1 MPGPVL
7 AGCWGYSSE
16 KGRSN
21 PVLMSLEGKRPP
33 LSLHDEPEL
42 VREEQV
48 VRRGG
53 GFRQRNGM
61 CEGPGA
67 GGTGGGGF

>member
-1 MPGPVL
+1 
-7 AGCWGYSSE
+7 
-16 KGRSN
+16 
-21 PVLMSLEGKRPP
+21 MSLEGKRPP

-67 GGTGGGGF
+67 GGTGGVLVGLECRTWEGEWQERRTGGSA